1 MKKIIPFQKELSFD
15 TKIYEISSISLE
27 HTLKLKE
34 ENQISGEF
42 IISGTY
48 KLTEASINV
57 DPFEYILPFSIS
69 IDKKYDT
76 KNIDVDINDFYYEL
90 SANQILSVNIEVVI
104 DGLEEKEEIF
114 VTKEKTVIPNEPE
127 DIREEVDTK
136 ELATE
141 ENPEPVVKTEP
152 QSEEIPRDETAKSI
166 FENLDENERY
176 SVYKIHIVT
185 ENDTIESIL
194 QKYQITKEEL
204 EAYNDLNDMQ
214 IGSKLIIQANEN
226 Q

>member
-1 MKKIIPFQKELSFD
+1 MKKIIPFRKELSFD
-15 TKIYEISSISLE
+15 SKIYEISSISLE

-34 ENQISGEF
+34 DNQISGEF

-90 SANQILSVNIEVVI
+90 SSNQILSVNIEVVI
-104 DGLEEKEEIF
+104 DGLEEKEETF
-114 VTKEKTVIPNEPE
+114 VTKEKTVIPNETE
-127 DIREEVDTK
+127 DDREELETEEKIETK
-136 ELATE
+136 E
-141 ENPEPVVKTEP
+141 NIEPVAKTE
-152 QSEEIPRDETAKSI
+152 QIEEPRDESTKSI

-176 SVYKIHIVT
+176 SVYKVHVVT
-185 ENDTIESIL
+185 ENDTVESIV
-194 QKYQITKEEL
+194 QNYQITKDQL
-204 EAYNDLNDMQ
+204 EAYNDLNDLQ
-214 IGSKLIIQANEN
+214 VGSKLIIQANEN
-226 Q
+226 

>member
-1 MKKIIPFQKELSFD
+1 MKKIIPFRKELSFD
-15 TKIYEISSISLE
+15 SKIYEISSISLE

-34 ENQISGEF
+34 DNQISGEF

-90 SANQILSVNIEVVI
+90 SSNQILSVNIEVVI
-104 DGLEEKEEIF
+104 DGLEEKEETF
-114 VTKEKTVIPNEPE
+114 VTKEKTVIPNETE
-127 DIREEVDTK
+127 YDREELETEEKIETK
-136 ELATE
+136 E
-141 ENPEPVVKTEP
+141 NIEPVAKTE
-152 QSEEIPRDETAKSI
+152 QIEEPRDESTKSI

-176 SVYKIHIVT
+176 SVYKVHVVT
-185 ENDTIESIL
+185 ENDTVESIL
-194 QKYQITKEEL
+194 QNYQITKDRL
-204 EAYNDLNDMQ
+204 EAYNDLNDLQ
-214 IGSKLIIQANEN
+214 VGSKLIIQANEN
-226 Q
+226 